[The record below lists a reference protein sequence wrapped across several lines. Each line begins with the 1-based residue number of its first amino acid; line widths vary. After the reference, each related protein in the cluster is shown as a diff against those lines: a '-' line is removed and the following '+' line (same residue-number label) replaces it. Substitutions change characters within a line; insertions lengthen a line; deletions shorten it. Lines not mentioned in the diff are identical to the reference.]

1 MKKSETIS
9 NSHIS
14 NKVCEIKSVRE
25 KAINNV
31 ISLLKENE
39 EYGSISEIFKILGDY
54 NRIRI
59 INALNIEELCVC
71 ELSLIL
77 DMSQSAISHQLRILR
92 ANKIVKFRRENK
104 KVYYSINNDK
114 IIDIINKGLDYN
126 E

>member
-1 MKKSETIS
+1 MNKSETK
-9 NSHIS
+9 SHNHSS

-25 KAINNV
+25 EAINNV
-31 ISLLKENE
+31 ISSLKENE

-59 INALNIEELCVC
+59 INAINIEELCVC
-71 ELSLIL
+71 ELSLVL
-77 DMSQSAISHQLRILR
+77 DMSQSAISHQLRTLR

-104 KVYYSINNDK
+104 KVYYSINNAK
-114 IIDIINKGLDYN
+114 IIDIINKGLDYS